1 MINKL
6 KNSINKVPLAAKVIA
21 RLRRGIKGPQKELAT
36 YWIDYYLPNKKMMI
50 VQIGA
55 NDGKSGDPLHN
66 LVRKNTNWSV
76 LFVEPVP
83 YLFQEL
89 KYNYS
94 PASRLKFENSGINAD
109 GTSQIFYMIGKKAFD
124 EIADLSPDYKQIGS
138 FNKEHV
144 IALGGTR
151 TEKFIEEIEVN
162 CLTLQKVFDKN
173 QVEILDALLIDAEGY
188 DWKILR
194 QLNLHRYSPRI
205 IYFEHTHLESS
216 EKTEALN
223 QLGDLYYL
231 FEFGINFLCIKK
243 DLMKPGDLRY
253 LKKRLSSKHIDG
265 TG

>member
-1 MINKL
+1 MRKIKALL
-6 KNSINKVPLAAKVIA
+6 KKSPFIAKIIMPAWKVM
-21 RLRRGIKGPQKELAT
+21 KGVHKTSAT
-36 YWIDYYLPNKKMMI
+36 YWIDQYLPHQKMI
-50 VQIGA
+50 LVQIGA
-55 NDGKSGDPLHN
+55 NDGKSGDPLYN
-66 LVRKNTNWSV
+66 LIQKNTNWHV
-76 LFVEPVP
+76 LFVEPVT
-83 YLFQEL
+83 YLFQQL
-89 KYNYS
+89 KYNYGS
-94 PASRLKFENSGINAD
+94 VSRLKFENSGINED
-109 GTSQIFYMIGKKAFD
+109 GRSQTFYMIGKKAFD
-124 EIADLSPDYKQIGS
+124 EIPDLSSDYKQIGS

-144 IALGGTR
+144 ISLGGKR